1 MRKHMNDLG
10 KKLIIRFQLHIGKQN
25 DPKGYQ
31 KQCCPYHANDIT
43 IIRHQLSD
51 TFYDNI
57 GKRSLIG
64 CMFCK
69 KSPPAAGILQ
79 PVKLHPPQGR
89 LEQLCFL
96 LWAHLAVGKHI
107 PICIE
112 NPPGSIDLII
122 VLIKIRRAD
131 PEIHRSH

>member
-1 MRKHMNDLG
+1 MRKHMDDLG
-10 KKLIIRFQLHIGKQN
+10 KKLIIRFQLHICKQN

-57 GKRSLIG
+57 GERSLIG

-79 PVKLHPPQGR
+79 PAKLHPPQSR

-122 VLIKIRRAD
+122 DLIKIRRAD